1 MKKSILKYLLLF
13 TIMIT
18 GCSAD
23 LKTKDI
29 AKTTLK
35 DNPTVV
41 IDNAFDLRYVENHA
55 IAFGFLRKIKRSI
68 RMPLIFALTISA
80 TLMVFTMIWK
90 IRNNKFRILLPLF
103 IILSGAYGNILDRLF
118 NGFVTDFFHVHYFYK
133 HNFPVFNVADVLI
146 NVGLILILLQ
156 WKDFKLIIDNLSR
169 KQDGL
174 LVGK

>member
-1 MKKSILKYLLLF
+1 
-13 TIMIT
+13 MIT

-23 LKTKDI
+23 LKTKEI

-35 DNPTVV
+35 ENPTVV
-41 IDNAFDLRYVENHA
+41 IENAFDLRYVENHA
-55 IAFGFLRKIKRSI
+55 IAFGFLREIKRSI
-68 RMPLIFALTISA
+68 RMPLIFVLTISA

-90 IRNNKFRILLPLF
+90 IRSEKFRILLPLF
-103 IILSGAYGNILDRLF
+103 VILSGAYGNILDRLF
-118 NGFVTDFFHVHYFYK
+118 NGFVTDLFHVHYFYQ

-156 WKDFKLIIDNLSR
+156 WKDFKLIIDNLSE
-169 KQDGL
+169 KPDQV